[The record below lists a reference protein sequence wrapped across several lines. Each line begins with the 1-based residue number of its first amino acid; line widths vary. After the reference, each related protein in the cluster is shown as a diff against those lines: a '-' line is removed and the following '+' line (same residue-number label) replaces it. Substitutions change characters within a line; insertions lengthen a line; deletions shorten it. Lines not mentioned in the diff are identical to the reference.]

1 MLRVMRSDTVK
12 KGLERAP
19 HRSLLKATGTIYDD
33 RDFSKPFI
41 GVANSY
47 IDLIPGHISPE
58 SAEGGIIAALK
69 IGDTI
74 TINVAEKTLSADPE
88 DEVTAERLAQLRAF
102 TPKIECGYLR
112 RYTRMVTSA
121 NTGVILK

>member
-1 MLRVMRSDTVK
+1 MRSDTVK

-33 RDFSKPFI
+33 CDFSKPFI

-102 TPKIECGYLR
+102 TPKIERGYLR

-121 NTGVILK
+121 NTRVILK

>member
-1 MLRVMRSDTVK
+1 MRSDTVK

-19 HRSLLKATGTIYDD
+19 HRSLLKATGAIHDD
-33 RDFSKPFI
+33 HDFSKPFI

-74 TINVAEKTLSADPE
+74 IINVAEKTLSADPE